1 MEKMRFNNNIAEA
14 EWTSSD
20 NRWHLTTTDGKKYTC
35 NVLFGCMGYYSYEN
49 PHQPTFP
56 GQEKYQ
62 GRIVHPQLWDE
73 DCDKQIKDAK
83 VPFKITQIYI
93 INYIYI

>member
-1 MEKMRFNNNIAEA
+1 MEKMRFNTNIAEA
-14 EWTSSD
+14 EWISSD
-20 NRWHLTTTDGKKYTC
+20 HRWHLTTTDGKKYSC

-83 VPFKITQIYI
+83 VVNMTLVIK
-93 INYIYI
+93 